1 MIYSFTS
8 STISFVVTR
17 IALSLRYSGLLN
29 YDLNSGYVDSTI
41 AFILLPVVLINNSE
55 GISIVVQ
62 SMSLSMSFS
71 ILSVDLILPFPT
83 LSIQLL
89 KARISLC
96 SKVFA
101 YFC

>member
-8 STISFVVTR
+8 STISFVVAR

-29 YDLNSGYVDSTI
+29 CDLNSGYVDSTI

-62 SMSLSMSFS
+62 SMSFS
-71 ILSVDLILPFPT
+71 ILSVDLILPFST